1 MFTTENHLE
10 NVEKKKSVLKRIRA
24 IDDQITLAL
33 EENPVSDPAGYAS
46 KVEYWEALKTASLSK
61 LQSAVDF
68 QQNQINEMREA
79 VERRIASIQV
89 KLDASKLTLKE
100 KTVYFDSK
108 VGSAKK
114 KLDIA
119 QTKACPK
126 VRKLQLQKEALQ
138 AEIDAMVAQE
148 AHVAKVDELNRK
160 REKVERM
167 DLTPPTPPDS
177 DSDESDVTWTS
188 SKVEEHAN
196 LNLKMEANGFYQA
209 KATYKWEQK
218 KPGKAYFAHEYSEE
232 DKAAYLAKNGNTVVV
247 PSPPVS
253 VASSEESYN
262 EEKHGDW
269 KKWMRKK
276 MDS

>member
-1 MFTTENHLE
+1 MFTDDSHLE
-10 NVEKKKSVLKRIRA
+10 NVEKKKSVVKKIKA

-33 EENPVSDPAGYAS
+33 EENPVSDPVGYAS
-46 KVEYWEALKTASLSK
+46 KVEYWEALKTASLAK

-100 KTVYFDSK
+100 KSAYFDSK

-126 VRKLQLQKEALQ
+126 VRRLQLQKEALQ
-138 AEIDAMVAQE
+138 AEIDAMTAQE
-148 AHVAKVDELNRK
+148 AHAAKVDELNRK
-160 REKVERM
+160 REKVESM
-167 DLTPPTPPDS
+167 NLSPPTPPDS
-177 DSDESDVTWTS
+177 DSDESDGTWTS
-188 SKVEEHAN
+188 SKVEELADM
-196 LNLKMEANGFYQA
+196 NLKMEANGFYQA
-209 KATYKWEQK
+209 KATYKWEKK
-218 KPGKAYFAHEYSEE
+218 KPGKAYFAHEHSEE
-232 DKAAYLAKNGNTVVV
+232 AKAAFLAKNGNTVLV
-247 PSPPVS
+247 PSPPAS

-276 MDS
+276 MEG